1 MAQLYRQHVLK
12 EQPTIQIGGLGGKKK
27 PVQDVVHKDQQ

>member
-12 EQPTIQIGGLGGKKK
+12 EQKQETVQILGLKSGAGADK
-27 PVQDVVHKDQQ
+27 PVGVG